1 MDNDCAPVT
10 FPDFTRG
17 LWNKQKGYKHA
28 YATPEQEAQTE
39 AEAAAFT
46 KALKSATAKFK
57 LWNLYD
63 NVKKAQT
70 PAAQKKAQ
78 AALDKAMAKAKA
90 QVAKATK

>member
-1 MDNDCAPVT
+1 M
-10 FPDFTRG
+10 
-17 LWNKQKGYKHA
+17 
-28 YATPEQEAQTE
+28 QEAQTE

-63 NVKKAQT
+63 NVKKSQT